1 MNFKKLLEKRN
12 ELVEKINNLFVAA
25 EKENRALAAEE
36 KTTYDDAMAEIKNID
51 ETIRMYEAAKGIKG
65 EGAVNT
71 AAAQSDYEQ
80 ERRALAEYVRSGK
93 LTEIRAGVN
102 MTLGDNGAIIPTTIA
117 NKIIETVENIC
128 PIFDLSSKYNV
139 KGSLTFPVYEET
151 TDQVQCAYATEFKAL
166 DSHTGQFTTV
176 SLGGYLV
183 GALTKISRSLI
194 TNGEFDVVSYIIGK
208 ISLAIARFLEKECL
222 IGTGTSA
229 CQGVLVGATQKM
241 TAAAATAITA
251 DELIDLQLKV
261 PEQYQANACWIVH
274 TKTLG
279 VLRKLKNN
287 DGDYLLTDDLVKGF
301 GFELL
306 GKHVYIS
313 DQMPEIAASAKA
325 VVYGDMSGLFSN
337 LRPGIELQ
345 MLNEKYADEHAV
357 GVVAW
362 YEVDTKVV
370 EQQKVA
376 VLVMKN
382 A

>member
-36 KTTYDDAMAEIKNID
+36 KTTYDDAMAEIKSID
-51 ETIRMYEAAKGIKG
+51 ETVRMYEAAKGIKG
-65 EGAVNT
+65 DVTNT
-71 AAAQSDYEQ
+71 NAQSDYEQ
-80 ERRALAEYVRSGK
+80 ERRALAEFIHSGK

-139 KGSLTFPVYEET
+139 KGSLTFPVYDET

-183 GALTKISRSLI
+183 GALTKISRSLV

-222 IGTGTSA
+222 TGTGTSA

-261 PEQYQANACWIVH
+261 PEQYQANACWIVN

>member
-80 ERRALAEYVRSGK
+80 ERRALAEFVRSGK

-139 KGSLTFPVYEET
+139 KGSLTFPVYDES

-166 DSHTGQFTTV
+166 DSHTGKFNTV

-222 IGTGTSA
+222 IGTGTDA

-241 TAAAATAITA
+241 TAAAANAITA

-261 PEQYQANACWIVH
+261 PEQYQANACWIVN

-306 GKHVYIS
+306 NKHVYIS

>member
-1 MNFKKLLEKRN
+1 
-12 ELVEKINNLFVAA
+12 
-25 EKENRALAAEE
+25 
-36 KTTYDDAMAEIKNID
+36 MAEIKSID
-51 ETIRMYEAAKGIKG
+51 ETVRMYEAAKGIKG
-65 EGAVNT
+65 DVTNT
-71 AAAQSDYEQ
+71 NAQSDYEQ
-80 ERRALAEYVRSGK
+80 ERRALAEFVRSGK

-139 KGSLTFPVYEET
+139 KGSLTFPVYDET

-166 DSHTGQFTTV
+166 DSHTGKFTTV

-183 GALTKISRSLI
+183 GALTKISRSLV

-222 IGTGTSA
+222 TGTGTSA

-261 PEQYQANACWIVH
+261 PEQYQANACWIVN

>member
-36 KTTYDDAMAEIKNID
+36 KTTYDDAMAEIKSID
-51 ETIRMYEAAKGIKG
+51 ETVRMYEAAKGIKG
-65 EGAVNT
+65 DVTNT
-71 AAAQSDYEQ
+71 NAQSDYEQ
-80 ERRALAEYVRSGK
+80 ERRALAEFVRSGK

-139 KGSLTFPVYEET
+139 KGSLTFPVYDET

-183 GALTKISRSLI
+183 GALTKISRSLV

-222 IGTGTSA
+222 TGTGTSA

-261 PEQYQANACWIVH
+261 PEQYQANACWIIN

-313 DQMPEIAASAKA
+313 DKMPEIAASAKA

>member
-36 KTTYDDAMAEIKNID
+36 KTTYDDAMGEIKNID

-65 EGAVNT
+65 DVANT
-71 AAAQSDYEQ
+71 NAQSAYEQ

-139 KGSLTFPVYEET
+139 KGSLTFPVYDET

-166 DSHTGQFTTV
+166 DSHTGKFTSV

-222 IGTGTSA
+222 TGTGTTHHDDVALFDFHAFLILRLLQTLIVIIDSN
-229 CQGVLVGATQKM
+229 GKM
-241 TAAAATAITA
+241 TLGLFLSDDIFI
-251 DELIDLQLKV
+251 EIFLDLHRLWHLLQGKLRVIALWIQYASLLHYLK
-261 PEQYQANACWIVH
+261 CL
-274 TKTLG
+274 LG
-279 VLRKLKNN
+279 A
-287 DGDYLLTDDLVKGF
+287 LLTDKAIDTGDQQLHFILASSTEATCFLWHNVF
-301 GFELL
+301 SFFFFIPY
-306 GKHVYIS
+306 YIYT
-313 DQMPEIAASAKA
+313 I
-325 VVYGDMSGLFSN
+325 
-337 LRPGIELQ
+337 
-345 MLNEKYADEHAV
+345 
-357 GVVAW
+357 
-362 YEVDTKVV
+362 
-370 EQQKVA
+370 
-376 VLVMKN
+376 
-382 A
+382 

>member
-36 KTTYDDAMAEIKNID
+36 KTTYDEAMNEIKNID
-51 ETIRMYEAAKGIKG
+51 ETIRMYEAAKGVKG

-80 ERRALAEYVRSGK
+80 ERRALAEFVRSGK

-139 KGSLTFPVYEET
+139 KGSLTFPVYDET

-166 DSHTGQFTTV
+166 DSHTGNFTTV

-222 IGTGTSA
+222 IGTGTDA
-229 CQGVLVGATQKM
+229 CQGVLVGATQKI

-261 PEQYQANACWIVH
+261 PEQYQANACWIVN

-306 GKHVYIS
+306 SKHVYTS

>member
-151 TDQVQCAYATEFKAL
+151 TDQVQCAYATEFQAL
-166 DSHTGQFTTV
+166 DSHTGKFTTV

>member
-51 ETIRMYEAAKGIKG
+51 ETIRMYEAAKGVKG

-80 ERRALAEYVRSGK
+80 ERRALAEFVRSGK

-139 KGSLTFPVYEET
+139 KGSLTFPVYDET
-151 TDQVQCAYATEFKAL
+151 TDQVQCAYATEFQAL
-166 DSHTGQFTTV
+166 DSHTGKFTTV

-261 PEQYQANACWIVH
+261 PEQYQANACWIVN

-306 GKHVYIS
+306 SKHVYIS

>member
-1 MNFKKLLEKRN
+1 M
-12 ELVEKINNLFVAA
+12 
-25 EKENRALAAEE
+25 
-36 KTTYDDAMAEIKNID
+36 
-51 ETIRMYEAAKGIKG
+51 
-65 EGAVNT
+65 
-71 AAAQSDYEQ
+71 
-80 ERRALAEYVRSGK
+80 
-93 LTEIRAGVN
+93 
-102 MTLGDNGAIIPTTIA
+102 
-117 NKIIETVENIC
+117 
-128 PIFDLSSKYNV
+128 
-139 KGSLTFPVYEET
+139 
-151 TDQVQCAYATEFKAL
+151 
-166 DSHTGQFTTV
+166 
-176 SLGGYLV
+176 
-183 GALTKISRSLI
+183 
-194 TNGEFDVVSYIIGK
+194 
-208 ISLAIARFLEKECL
+208 
-222 IGTGTSA
+222 
-229 CQGVLVGATQKM
+229 VGATQKM

-261 PEQYQANACWIVH
+261 PEQYQANACWIVN

-345 MLNEKYADEHAV
+345 MLNEKCADEHAV

>member
-36 KTTYDDAMAEIKNID
+36 KTTYDDAMAEIKSID

-65 EGAVNT
+65 DVTNT
-71 AAAQSDYEQ
+71 NAQSDYEQ
-80 ERRALAEYVRSGK
+80 ERRALAEFVRSGK

-139 KGSLTFPVYEET
+139 KGSLTFPVYDET

-166 DSHTGQFTTV
+166 DSHTGNFTTV

-222 IGTGTSA
+222 IGTGTDA

-251 DELIDLQLKV
+251 DELIDLQLMV
-261 PEQYQANACWIVH
+261 PEQYQANACWIVN

-306 GKHVYIS
+306 NKHVYIS

>member
-51 ETIRMYEAAKGIKG
+51 ETIRMYEAAKGVKG

-71 AAAQSDYEQ
+71 VAAQSDYEQ

-139 KGSLTFPVYEET
+139 KGSLTFPVYDET

-166 DSHTGQFTTV
+166 DSHTGNFTTV

-222 IGTGTSA
+222 IDTGTDA
-229 CQGVLVGATQKM
+229 CQGVLVGATQKI

-261 PEQYQANACWIVH
+261 PEQYQANACWIVN

-306 GKHVYIS
+306 SKHVYTS

>member
-36 KTTYDDAMAEIKNID
+36 KTTYDDAMAEIKSID
-51 ETIRMYEAAKGIKG
+51 ETVRMYEAAKGIKG
-65 EGAVNT
+65 DVTNT
-71 AAAQSDYEQ
+71 NAQSDYEQ
-80 ERRALAEYVRSGK
+80 ERRALAEFVRSGK

-139 KGSLTFPVYEET
+139 KGSLTFPVYDET

-166 DSHTGQFTTV
+166 DSHTGKFATV

>member
-51 ETIRMYEAAKGIKG
+51 ETIRMYEVAKGIKG

-80 ERRALAEYVRSGK
+80 ERRALAEFVRSGK

-139 KGSLTFPVYEET
+139 KGSLTFPVYDES

-166 DSHTGQFTTV
+166 DSHTGKFTTV

-222 IGTGTSA
+222 IGTGTDA

-261 PEQYQANACWIVH
+261 PEQYQENACWIVN

-306 GKHVYIS
+306 NKHVYIS

>member
-36 KTTYDDAMAEIKNID
+36 KTTYDEAMAEIKEID
-51 ETIRMYEAAKGIKG
+51 ETIRMYEAAKGVKG
-65 EGAVNT
+65 ENANKT
-71 AAAQSDYEQ
+71 ASAQSDYEQ
-80 ERRALAEYVRSGK
+80 ECRALAEYVRSGK

-102 MTLGDNGAIIPTTIA
+102 MTLGDNGAIIPTAIA

-128 PIFDLSSKYNV
+128 PIFDMTTKYNV
-139 KGSLTFPVYEET
+139 KGTLTFPVYNEGP
-151 TDQVQCAYATEFKAL
+151 DQVQCAYATEFKAL
-166 DSHTGQFTTV
+166 DPHTGQFTSE
-176 SLGGYLV
+176 SLSGHLV

-208 ISLAIARFLEKECL
+208 ISLAIARFLEKESL
-222 IGTGTSA
+222 VGTGTSA

-261 PEQYQANACWIVH
+261 PEQYQANACWIVN

-287 DGDYLLTDDLVKGF
+287 DGDYLLTKDLVKGF

-313 DQMPEIAASAKA
+313 DNMPEIAASAKA
-325 VVYGDMSGLFSN
+325 VLYGDMSGLFSN
-337 LRPGIELQ
+337 LRPGIEMQ

-362 YEVDTKVV
+362 YEVDTKVI

-376 VLVMKN
+376 VLEMKN

>member
-36 KTTYDDAMAEIKNID
+36 KTTYDDAMAEIKSID
-51 ETIRMYEAAKGIKG
+51 ETVRMYEAAKGIKG
-65 EGAVNT
+65 DVTNT
-71 AAAQSDYEQ
+71 NAQSDYEQ
-80 ERRALAEYVRSGK
+80 ERRALAEFVRSGK

-139 KGSLTFPVYEET
+139 KGSLTFPVYDET

-183 GALTKISRSLI
+183 GALTKISRSLV

-222 IGTGTSA
+222 TGTGTSA

-261 PEQYQANACWIVH
+261 PEQYQANACWIVN

>member
-36 KTTYDDAMAEIKNID
+36 KTTYDDAMAEIKSID
-51 ETIRMYEAAKGIKG
+51 ETVRMYEAAKGIKG
-65 EGAVNT
+65 DVTNT
-71 AAAQSDYEQ
+71 NAQSDYEQ

-139 KGSLTFPVYEET
+139 KGSLTFPVYDET

-166 DSHTGQFTTV
+166 DSHTGNFTTV

-183 GALTKISRSLI
+183 GALTKISRSLV

-222 IGTGTSA
+222 TGTGTSA

-251 DELIDLQLKV
+251 DELIDLQLMV
-261 PEQYQANACWIVH
+261 PEQYQVNACWIVNI
-274 TKTLG
+274 KTLG

-313 DQMPEIAASAKA
+313 DKMPEIAASAKA

>member
-65 EGAVNT
+65 DVTNT
-71 AAAQSDYEQ
+71 NAQSDYEQ
-80 ERRALAEYVRSGK
+80 ERRALAEFVRSGK

-139 KGSLTFPVYEET
+139 KGSLTFPVYDET

-166 DSHTGQFTTV
+166 DSHTGNFTTV

-222 IGTGTSA
+222 IGTGTDA

-251 DELIDLQLKV
+251 DELIDLQLMV
-261 PEQYQANACWIVH
+261 PEQYQANACWIVN

-306 GKHVYIS
+306 NKHVYIS

>member
-65 EGAVNT
+65 DVANT
-71 AAAQSDYEQ
+71 NAQSAYEQ

-139 KGSLTFPVYEET
+139 KGSLTFPVYDET

-166 DSHTGQFTTV
+166 DSHAGKFTSV

-222 IGTGTSA
+222 TGTGTSA

-261 PEQYQANACWIVH
+261 PEQYQADACWIIN

-306 GKHVYIS
+306 GKHVYTS
-313 DQMPEIAASAKA
+313 DKMPEIAASAKA

>member
-25 EKENRALAAEE
+25 EKENRALADEE
-36 KTTYDDAMAEIKNID
+36 KTAYDEAMAEIKNID
-51 ETIRMYEAAKGIKG
+51 ETIRMYEAAQGVNG
-65 EGAVNT
+65 EGAGNT
-71 AAAQSDYEQ
+71 TAVQTDYEQ

-139 KGSLTFPVYEET
+139 KGSLTFPVYDET

-166 DSHTGQFTTV
+166 DSHTGNFTTV

-222 IGTGTSA
+222 IGTGTDA

-241 TAAAATAITA
+241 TAATATAITA

-261 PEQYQANACWIVH
+261 PEQYQANACWIVN

-287 DGDYLLTDDLVKGF
+287 DGDYLLTKDLVKGF

-313 DQMPEIAASAKA
+313 DNMPEIAASAKA

-337 LRPGIELQ
+337 LRPGIEMQ

-362 YEVDTKVV
+362 YEVDIKVV

>member
-36 KTTYDDAMAEIKNID
+36 KTTYDDAMAEIKSID
-51 ETIRMYEAAKGIKG
+51 ETVRMYEAAKGIKG
-65 EGAVNT
+65 DVTNT
-71 AAAQSDYEQ
+71 NAQSDYEQ
-80 ERRALAEYVRSGK
+80 ERRALAEFVRSGK

-139 KGSLTFPVYEET
+139 KGSLTFPVYDET

-166 DSHTGQFTTV
+166 DSHTGNFTTV

-183 GALTKISRSLI
+183 GALTKISRSLV

-261 PEQYQANACWIVH
+261 PEQYQANACWIVN

>member
-51 ETIRMYEAAKGIKG
+51 ETIRMYEVAKGIKG
-65 EGAVNT
+65 DVTNT
-71 AAAQSDYEQ
+71 NAQSDYEQ

-139 KGSLTFPVYEET
+139 KGSLTFPVYDET

-183 GALTKISRSLI
+183 GALTKISRSLV

-222 IGTGTSA
+222 TGTGTSA

-261 PEQYQANACWIVH
+261 PEQYQANACWIIN

-313 DQMPEIAASAKA
+313 DKMPEIAASAKA

>member
-36 KTTYDDAMAEIKNID
+36 KTTYDDAMAEIKSID
-51 ETIRMYEAAKGIKG
+51 ETVRMYEAAKGIKG
-65 EGAVNT
+65 DVTNT
-71 AAAQSDYEQ
+71 NAQSDYEQ
-80 ERRALAEYVRSGK
+80 ERRALAEFVRSGK

-139 KGSLTFPVYEET
+139 KGSLTFPVYDET

-166 DSHTGQFTTV
+166 DSHTGQFTTM

-183 GALTKISRSLI
+183 GALTKISRSLV

-222 IGTGTSA
+222 TGTGTSA

-261 PEQYQANACWIVH
+261 PEQYQANACWIIN

-313 DQMPEIAASAKA
+313 DKMPEIAASAKA

>member
-36 KTTYDDAMAEIKNID
+36 KTTYDDAMAEIKSID
-51 ETIRMYEAAKGIKG
+51 ETVRMYEAAKGIKG
-65 EGAVNT
+65 DATNT
-71 AAAQSDYEQ
+71 NAQSDYEQ

-102 MTLGDNGAIIPTTIA
+102 MTLGDNGAIIPTSIA

-139 KGSLTFPVYEET
+139 KGSLTFPVYDET

-166 DSHTGQFTTV
+166 DSHTGKFTSV

-183 GALTKISRSLI
+183 GALTKISRSLV

-222 IGTGTSA
+222 TGTGTSA

-251 DELIDLQLKV
+251 DELIDLQLMV
-261 PEQYQANACWIVH
+261 PEQYQANACWIVN

-313 DQMPEIAASAKA
+313 DKMPEIAASAKA

>member
-51 ETIRMYEAAKGIKG
+51 ETIRMYEAAKGVKG

-139 KGSLTFPVYEET
+139 KGSLTFPVYDET

-166 DSHTGQFTTV
+166 DSHNGKFTTV

-261 PEQYQANACWIVH
+261 PEQYQANACWIVN

-376 VLVMKN
+376 VLEMKN

>member
-36 KTTYDDAMAEIKNID
+36 KTTYDDAMAEIKSID
-51 ETIRMYEAAKGIKG
+51 ETVRMYEAAKGIKG
-65 EGAVNT
+65 DVTNT
-71 AAAQSDYEQ
+71 NAQSDYEQ
-80 ERRALAEYVRSGK
+80 ERRALAEFVRSGK

-117 NKIIETVENIC
+117 HKIIETVENIC

-139 KGSLTFPVYEET
+139 KGSLTFPVYDET
-151 TDQVQCAYATEFKAL
+151 TDQVQCAYATEFKTL
-166 DSHTGQFTTV
+166 DSHTGKFTTV

-222 IGTGTSA
+222 TGTGTSA

-261 PEQYQANACWIVH
+261 PEQYQANACWIVN

-306 GKHVYIS
+306 SKHVYIS

>member
-80 ERRALAEYVRSGK
+80 ERRALAEFVRSGK

-139 KGSLTFPVYEET
+139 KGSLTFPVYDES

-166 DSHTGQFTTV
+166 DSHTGTFTTV

-222 IGTGTSA
+222 IGTGTDA

-261 PEQYQANACWIVH
+261 PEQYQANACWIVN

-301 GFELL
+301 GFEMLS
-306 GKHVYIS
+306 KHVYIS

>member
-80 ERRALAEYVRSGK
+80 ERRALAEFVRSGK

-139 KGSLTFPVYEET
+139 KGSLTFPVYDES

-166 DSHTGQFTTV
+166 DSHTGKVTTV

-222 IGTGTSA
+222 IGTGTDA

-241 TAAAATAITA
+241 TAAAANAITA

-261 PEQYQANACWIVH
+261 PEQYQANACWIVN

-306 GKHVYIS
+306 NKHVYIS

>member
-36 KTTYDDAMAEIKNID
+36 KTTYDEAMNEIKNID
-51 ETIRMYEAAKGIKG
+51 ETIRMYEAAKGVKG

-71 AAAQSDYEQ
+71 AVAQSDYEQ
-80 ERRALAEYVRSGK
+80 ERRALAEFVRSGK

-139 KGSLTFPVYEET
+139 KGSLTFPVYDET

-166 DSHTGQFTTV
+166 DSHTGNFTTV

-222 IGTGTSA
+222 IGTGTDA
-229 CQGVLVGATQKM
+229 CQGVLVGATQKI

-261 PEQYQANACWIVH
+261 PEQYQANACWIVN

-306 GKHVYIS
+306 SKHVYTS

>member
-51 ETIRMYEAAKGIKG
+51 ETIRMYEAAKGVKG

-139 KGSLTFPVYEET
+139 KGSLTFPVYDET

-261 PEQYQANACWIVH
+261 PEQYQANACWIVN

-376 VLVMKN
+376 VLEMKN

>member
-51 ETIRMYEAAKGIKG
+51 ETIRMYEAAKGVKG

-71 AAAQSDYEQ
+71 VAAQSDYEQ

-139 KGSLTFPVYEET
+139 KGSLTFPVYDET

-166 DSHTGQFTTV
+166 DSHTGNFTTV

-222 IGTGTSA
+222 IGTGTDA
-229 CQGVLVGATQKM
+229 CQGVLVGATQKI

-261 PEQYQANACWIVH
+261 PEQYQANACWIVN

-306 GKHVYIS
+306 SKHVYTS

>member
-80 ERRALAEYVRSGK
+80 ERRALAEFVRSGK

-139 KGSLTFPVYEET
+139 KGSLTFPVYDET

-166 DSHTGQFTTV
+166 DSHTGNFTTV

-222 IGTGTSA
+222 IGTGTDA

-251 DELIDLQLKV
+251 DELIDLQLMV
-261 PEQYQANACWIVH
+261 PEQYQANACWIVN

-306 GKHVYIS
+306 NKHVYIS

-362 YEVDTKVV
+362 YEVDTKIV

>member
-51 ETIRMYEAAKGIKG
+51 ETIRMYEAAKGVKG

-139 KGSLTFPVYEET
+139 KGSLTFPVYDET

-222 IGTGTSA
+222 IGTGTDA

-261 PEQYQANACWIVH
+261 PEQYQANACWIVN

>member
-80 ERRALAEYVRSGK
+80 ERRALAEFVRSGK

-139 KGSLTFPVYEET
+139 KGSLTFPVYDES

-222 IGTGTSA
+222 IGTGTDA

-261 PEQYQANACWIVH
+261 PEQYQANACWIVN

-306 GKHVYIS
+306 NKHVYIS

-376 VLVMKN
+376 VLAMKN